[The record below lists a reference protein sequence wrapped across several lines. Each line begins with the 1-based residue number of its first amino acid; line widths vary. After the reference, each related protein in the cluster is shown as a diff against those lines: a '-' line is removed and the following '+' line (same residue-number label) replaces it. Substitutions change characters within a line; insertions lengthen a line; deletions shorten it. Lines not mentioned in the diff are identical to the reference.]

1 MIDPIGKGI
10 VNIIF
15 NDSSFQILAI
25 APVVNISVE
34 QRVHEQENDRY

>member
-1 MIDPIGKGI
+1 MIDTISKGT

-25 APVVNISVE
+25 APVVYISVE